1 MKIEDHMKNIEESLE
16 EIEEA
21 VEKGLTKRQRSLAF
35 HVSVVS
41 TELLEVYLHKL
52 RLLDE
57 GKVLKHN
64 MFSSKRRANEELPF
78 DFPHKKEIINLLVE
92 IEKRRNILTYG
103 KRRNEKELEEFL
115 NLFLKLKK
123 IFEEEGVI

>member
-1 MKIEDHMKNIEESLE
+1 MKIEDHMRNIEESLE

-35 HVSVVS
+35 HVSVAA
-41 TELLEVYLHKL
+41 TEMLEVYLHKL
-52 RLLDE
+52 KLLDE
-57 GKVLKHN
+57 SKILKHN
-64 MFSSKRRANEELPF
+64 MFSSKRRALEELPF
-78 DFPHKKEIINLLVE
+78 DFPHKKEIIELLVE
-92 IEKRRNILTYG
+92 IEKRRNVLTYG
-103 KRRNEKELEEFL
+103 KIRNKKELEEYL